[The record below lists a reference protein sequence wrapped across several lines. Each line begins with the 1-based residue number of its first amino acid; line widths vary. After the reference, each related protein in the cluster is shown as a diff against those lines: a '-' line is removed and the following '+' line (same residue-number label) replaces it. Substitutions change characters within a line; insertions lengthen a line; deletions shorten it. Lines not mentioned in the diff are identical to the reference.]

1 MIEAVSQ
8 DEEILNELRALFD
21 KAKLPTSPA
30 LAAQL
35 LDLANDP
42 DSTVDE
48 FADLIQLDPILAARL
63 LRLAN
68 SSDFTQ
74 RDEVTTIQ
82 RAIILL
88 GVHRVRTLGLS
99 FQLVSHLDKLGK
111 CPFDI
116 KTYWLHSVLRGCL
129 AREIAKEAAPS
140 CSEDAFLVGL
150 LQDCGILVLVQI
162 LGIDYANLL
171 RTGDLSP
178 AAFHEAEIER
188 FRFNHVET
196 SVALAQE
203 WQLPVAIVKPLAMH
217 HTRTDLSPDST
228 DLDRLS
234 AIGFVVASIGLAN
247 GLSADPALAEY
258 AQTNLGLDE
267 VALGNC
273 IKRAGDAYGEEGQ
286 LLHGSVSEDLDATEL
301 LSRANTCLNNE
312 TKEAEQ
318 RPQAVEAERDAF
330 EQEPAPLTHALGENR
345 DRTARDPL
353 TDTQSAGN
361 SAAAA
366 ADAVVSAVDRI
377 HLAES
382 PVVPADLERIAREL
396 SERPSIRFV
405 CQRKRQRKQL
415 ITPCSVASF
424 TGMNLGLSIEEAY
437 VYDISTRGIG
447 LMVPSEKRRGEPIE
461 IAIHTS
467 KKNTLYVAGVVAF
480 CRHVEGCIHQV
491 GVQLFAHG
499 RDPVL
504 SSDPNSAVRNLDWV
518 ASALKSLNS

>member
-1 MIEAVSQ
+1 MITEVSQ
-8 DEEILNELRALFD
+8 NEEILKEIRALFG

-30 LAAQL
+30 LAAQIL
-35 LDLANDP
+35 ELANDP
-42 DSTVDE
+42 NWTVAK

-68 SSDFTQ
+68 SSDCTQ

-82 RAIILL
+82 RAVILL
-88 GVHRVRTLGLS
+88 GVHRVRTLGLG
-99 FQLVSHLDKLGK
+99 FQLVSHLNKLGK

-129 AREIAKEAAPS
+129 ARELAKEVAPS

-150 LQDCGILVLVQI
+150 LQDCGILILVQL
-162 LGIDYANLL
+162 LGIEYANLL

-188 FRFNHVET
+188 FRFNHVQT
-196 SVALAQE
+196 AVALAQE
-203 WQLPVAIVKPLAMH
+203 WQLPAAIVQPLAKH
-217 HTRTDLSPDST
+217 HTRTDLSSDST

-234 AIGFVVASIGLAN
+234 AIGFAVASIELAD

-258 AQTNLGLDE
+258 ARTGLGLDE

-273 IKRAGDAYGEEGQ
+273 IKRAGDTYGEVGQ
-286 LLHGSVSEDLDATEL
+286 LLHGGLPEDLDVT
-301 LSRANTCLNNE
+301 SG
-312 TKEAEQ
+312 K
-318 RPQAVEAERDAF
+318 
-330 EQEPAPLTHALGENR
+330 
-345 DRTARDPL
+345 DRFVIRSLAGQD
-353 TDTQSAGN
+353 QSAGN